1 METIVSIGNQG
12 FDRLREEG
20 SFYIDK
26 NVFYQRMVGIKGCY
40 YFDYQ
45 TKAFW

>member
-26 NVFYQRMVGIKGCY
+26 T
-40 YFDYQ
+40 YFSKNGGNQ
-45 TKAFW
+45 GMLLL

>member
-20 SFYIDK
+20 RIIFMWTKQDLSK
-26 NVFYQRMVGIKGCY
+26 NGGNQGMLLL
-40 YFDYQ
+40 
-45 TKAFW
+45 